1 MSTTPDTLNGEILAG
16 LHRAVELVNFANVA
30 GQKLKAVKVSNGE
43 PLLIFA
49 DSNDTAPAR
58 R

>member
-1 MSTTPDTLNGEILAG
+1 MSNTLNGEIING
-16 LHRAVELVNFANVA
+16 LRRALELVRFADTA

-49 DSNDTAPAR
+49 GANDDEPAGR
-58 R
+58 